1 MEVEMKRNYAEFMIY
16 AYRGERRRGE
26 ALADMIL
33 AVWHDIKGLMAKIVE
48 AKTAGVQKYRR
59 APFPRSSFL
68 RPAARH

>member
-1 MEVEMKRNYAEFMIY
+1 MKRNYAEFMIY

-33 AVWHDIKGLMAKIVE
+33 AVWHDIKGLVVKIVE
-48 AKTAGVQKYRR
+48 AKTAGVRRYRR

-68 RPAARH
+68 RPVPRH